1 MKLIRYI
8 REIFD
13 WLFNPDKHDLNF
25 IASLR
30 ECYTSPTDLMLKC
43 EESSQ
48 MRTAAGMFF
57 LSQYYLACKCFI
69 RFPKSIPIELKGVA
83 V

>member
-1 MKLIRYI
+1 MKLIR
-8 REIFD
+8 EIFN
-13 WLFNPDKHDLNF
+13 WLFNPHEHDLDF

-30 ECYTSPTDLMLKC
+30 ECWISPTDAMLKC
-43 EESSQ
+43 EESAK

-57 LSQYYLACKCFI
+57 LSQYYLACKSFI
-69 RFPKSIPIELKGVA
+69 RYPKSIPIELKGIA